1 MIGVDIAAQQ
11 KICAYVEWT
20 TAIRGRRRDCALP
33 IQGRQGYAPPTRSS
47 VAYLLRLPRPNRNK
61 RIGRGPMTQRLSR
74 RTFAVA
80 SVAALAAPALVRSAL
95 AADEPLRLRCSL
107 DTAPS
112 HLRNVSMRDYLGK
125 VEAAA
130 GGKIKTE
137 MFESGQL
144 YPDLE
149 VGKALIQG
157 QVEMAAPGSWTITGI
172 VSDADCFQLP
182 VLYGQPIDLIHRV
195 IDGKPGQYLNAQIQ
209 QKLRS
214 HVLGP
219 YLDLG
224 FQNWY
229 SANKPVA
236 SLADLKGMK
245 IRNSGGAGQAW
256 RARFLGAI
264 PNTTAWPNVPLAL
277 SQGTFDGLVSS
288 NESLVSAKLWDAGV
302 KFALEDHQF
311 TAEYIPLLSQAFWTK
326 LSPDLQKLMTDIWAQ
341 NIPAYR
347 DNMAAAQTKARATLE
362 AHGVK
367 FTNPT
372 AEQTAEARKL
382 MMAEQEQLAKD
393 IKVAP
398 EMVKLIM
405 AEVGSGS

>member
-1 MIGVDIAAQQ
+1 M
-11 KICAYVEWT
+11 
-20 TAIRGRRRDCALP
+20 P
-33 IQGRQGYAPPTRSS
+33 
-47 VAYLLRLPRPNRNK
+47 
-61 RIGRGPMTQRLSR
+61 QRLSR
-74 RTFAVA
+74 RHFVTA
-80 SVAALAAPALVRSAL
+80 SVAALAAPAMVRSAR
-95 AADEPLRLRCSL
+95 ADEPLRLRLSL

-112 HLRNVSMRDYLGK
+112 HLRNVSMKDYIAK
-125 VEAAA
+125 VEAASN
-130 GGKIKTE
+130 GKIKTE
-137 MFESGQL
+137 VFESGQL

-195 IDGKPGQYLNAQIQ
+195 IDGKPGQYLNGQIQ

-229 SANKPVA
+229 SANKPIA
-236 SLADLKGMK
+236 ALADLKGMK

-277 SQGTFDGLVSS
+277 SQGTFDGLVTS

-311 TAEYIPLLSQAFWTK
+311 TAEYIPLVSQVFWDK
-326 LSPDLQKLMTDIWAQ
+326 LAPDQQKMMTDLWAQ

-347 DNMAAAQTKARATLE
+347 ANMAAAQTRARATLE
-362 AHGVK
+362 EHGVK
-367 FTNPT
+367 FTDPT
-372 AEQTAEARKL
+372 AEQSAAERKR
-382 MMAEQEQLAKD
+382 MMAEQDQVAKD
-393 IKVAP
+393 IKISP

>member
-1 MIGVDIAAQQ
+1 
-11 KICAYVEWT
+11 
-20 TAIRGRRRDCALP
+20 
-33 IQGRQGYAPPTRSS
+33 
-47 VAYLLRLPRPNRNK
+47 
-61 RIGRGPMTQRLSR
+61 MTKHLTR
-74 RTFAVA
+74 RTFVVSSAAV
-80 SVAALAAPALVRSAL
+80 LAAPAVAR
-95 AADEPLRLRCSL
+95 AANEPLRLRLSL
-107 DTAPS
+107 DTSPT
-112 HLRNVSMRDYLGK
+112 HLRNVSFKDYLAK

-130 GGKIKTE
+130 GGRIRSE
-137 MFESGQL
+137 IFESGQL

-157 QVEMAAPGSWTITGI
+157 QVEMASPGTWTITGI
-172 VSDADCFQLP
+172 VSDADFFQLP
-182 VLYGQPIDLIHRV
+182 VLYGRSMDDIHRA
-195 IDGKPGQYLNAQIQ
+195 IDGKPGQLLNTQIQ

-229 SANKPVA
+229 SANKPLT

-311 TAEYIPLLSQAFWTK
+311 IAEYVPLVNQAFWDK
-326 LSPDLQKLMTDIWAQ
+326 LEPDLQKILTDTWAQ
-341 NIPAYR
+341 NVPKYR
-347 DNMAAAQTKARATLE
+347 DNMAAAQLKARKTLE
-362 AHGVK
+362 EHGIK
-367 FTNPT
+367 FADPT
-372 AEQTAEARKL
+372 AEQTAEERKKML
-382 MMAEQEQLAKD
+382 AEQD
-393 IKVAP
+393 KVAKEIKISP
-398 EMVKLIM
+398 EMVQALM
-405 AEVGSGS
+405 ATVGVSG

>member
-1 MIGVDIAAQQ
+1 
-11 KICAYVEWT
+11 
-20 TAIRGRRRDCALP
+20 
-33 IQGRQGYAPPTRSS
+33 
-47 VAYLLRLPRPNRNK
+47 
-61 RIGRGPMTQRLSR
+61 MTQRISR
-74 RTFAVA
+74 RDFAFVSA
-80 SVAALAAPALVRSAL
+80 AALAAPALIRPAR
-95 AADEPLRLRCSL
+95 ADEPLRLRCSL

-112 HLRNVSMRDYLGK
+112 HLRNVSMKDYLGK
-125 VEAAA
+125 VEAASN
-130 GGKIKTE
+130 GKIKTE
-137 MFESGQL
+137 LFESGQL

-182 VLYGQPIDLIHRV
+182 ALYGQPIELIHKV
-195 IDGKPGQYLNAQIQ
+195 IDGKPGAYLNAEIQ
-209 QKLRS
+209 KKLRS
-214 HVLGP
+214 HVIGP

-229 SANKPVA
+229 SSNKPIA

-288 NESLVSAKLWDAGV
+288 NESLVSAKLWDSGV
-302 KFALEDHQF
+302 KYSLQDRQF
-311 TAEYIPLLSQAFWTK
+311 VAEYIPMTSQVFWDK
-326 LSPDLQKLMTDIWAQ
+326 LSPDLQKMMTDIWAQ
-341 NIPAYR
+341 NVPTYR
-347 DNMAAAQTKARATLE
+347 ANMAAAQTKARGILE
-362 AHGVK
+362 EHGVK
-367 FTNPT
+367 MADPT
-372 AEQTAEARKL
+372 AEQTAAARKQML
-382 MMAEQEQLAKD
+382 AEQDQLAKD
-393 IKVAP
+393 IKVSP

>member
-1 MIGVDIAAQQ
+1 
-11 KICAYVEWT
+11 
-20 TAIRGRRRDCALP
+20 
-33 IQGRQGYAPPTRSS
+33 
-47 VAYLLRLPRPNRNK
+47 
-61 RIGRGPMTQRLSR
+61 MTQRLSR
-74 RTFAVA
+74 RRFAIA
-80 SVAALAAPALVRSAL
+80 SVVAVAAPALLRSAR
-95 AADEPLRLRCSL
+95 ADEPLRLRLSL

-112 HLRNVSMRDYLGK
+112 HLRNVSMKDYLGK

-137 MFESGQL
+137 IFESGQL

-182 VLYGQPIDLIHRV
+182 VLYGQPIDLIHRI
-195 IDGKPGQYLNAQIQ
+195 IDGKPGQFLNTQIQ

-229 SANKPVA
+229 SANKPITA
-236 SLADLKGMK
+236 LADLKGMK

-302 KFALEDHQF
+302 KYALEDHQWI
-311 TAEYIPLLSQAFWTK
+311 AEYIPLLSQVFWDR
-326 LSPDLQKLMTDIWAQ
+326 LSPDQQKMMTELWAQ
-341 NIPAYR
+341 NVPTYR
-347 DNMAAAQTKARATLE
+347 ANMVAAQTRARATLQE
-362 AHGVK
+362 HGIK
-367 FTNPT
+367 FSDPT
-372 AEQTAEARKL
+372 AEESTAERKK
-382 MMAEQEQLAKD
+382 MMAEQEQVAKD
-393 IKVAP
+393 IKVSP
-398 EMVKLIM
+398 EMVRLIM
-405 AEVGSGS
+405 AEAGSGS

>member
-1 MIGVDIAAQQ
+1 
-11 KICAYVEWT
+11 
-20 TAIRGRRRDCALP
+20 
-33 IQGRQGYAPPTRSS
+33 
-47 VAYLLRLPRPNRNK
+47 
-61 RIGRGPMTQRLSR
+61 MTQCLSR
-74 RTFAVA
+74 RHFALA
-80 SVAALAAPALVRSAL
+80 SVAAIAAPAFVRSAR
-95 AADEPLRLRCSL
+95 ADEPMRLRLSL

-112 HLRNVSMRDYLGK
+112 HLRNVSMKDYLGK
-125 VEAAA
+125 VEAASN
-130 GGKIKTE
+130 GKIKTE
-137 MFESGQL
+137 IFESGQL

-229 SANKPVA
+229 SANKPIA
-236 SLADLKGMK
+236 GLADLKGMK

-288 NESLVSAKLWDAGV
+288 NESLVSAKLWDSGV

-311 TAEYIPLLSQAFWTK
+311 IAEYIPLLSQVFWDK
-326 LSPDLQKLMTDIWAQ
+326 LSPDQQKMMTDVWAQ
-341 NIPAYR
+341 NVPTYR
-347 DNMAAAQTKARATLE
+347 ANMAAAQTKARATLE
-362 AHGVK
+362 AHGIK
-367 FTNPT
+367 FSDPT
-372 AEQTAEARKL
+372 PEQSAAERKRMVAEQYQ
-382 MMAEQEQLAKD
+382 MAKE
-393 IKVAP
+393 IKVSP

-405 AEVGSGS
+405 AEASSGS

>member
-1 MIGVDIAAQQ
+1 MQ
-11 KICAYVEWT
+11 
-20 TAIRGRRRDCALP
+20 
-33 IQGRQGYAPPTRSS
+33 
-47 VAYLLRLPRPNRNK
+47 
-61 RIGRGPMTQRLSR
+61 QRLSR
-74 RTFAVA
+74 RRFALA
-80 SVAALAAPALVRSAL
+80 SVGFVAAPALLRSAR
-95 AADEPLRLRCSL
+95 ADEPLRLRLSL

-112 HLRNVSMRDYLGK
+112 HLRNVSMKDYLGK

-137 MFESGQL
+137 VFESGQL

-182 VLYGQPIDLIHRV
+182 VLYGQPIDLIHRI
-195 IDGKPGQYLNAQIQ
+195 IDGKPGQFLNTQIQ

-229 SANKPVA
+229 SANKPIA

-288 NESLVSAKLWDAGV
+288 NESLVSAKLWDSGV
-302 KFALEDHQF
+302 KFALEDHQWI
-311 TAEYIPLLSQAFWTK
+311 AEYIPLLSQVFWDK
-326 LSPDLQKLMTDIWAQ
+326 LSPDQQKMVTDLWAQ
-341 NIPAYR
+341 NVPTYR
-347 DNMAAAQTKARATLE
+347 ANMVAAQTRARATLQE
-362 AHGVK
+362 HGVK
-367 FTNPT
+367 FSDPT
-372 AEQTAEARKL
+372 ADESAAERKK
-382 MMAEQEQLAKD
+382 MMAEQDQVAKD
-393 IKVAP
+393 IKVSP

-405 AEVGSGS
+405 AEASSGS

>member
-1 MIGVDIAAQQ
+1 
-11 KICAYVEWT
+11 
-20 TAIRGRRRDCALP
+20 
-33 IQGRQGYAPPTRSS
+33 
-47 VAYLLRLPRPNRNK
+47 
-61 RIGRGPMTQRLSR
+61 MTPRLSR
-74 RTFAVA
+74 RSFALA
-80 SVAALAAPALVRSAL
+80 SVAAMAAPALLRA
-95 AADEPLRLRCSL
+95 ARADEPLRLRLSL

-112 HLRNVSMRDYLGK
+112 HLRNVSMKDYLGK
-125 VEAAA
+125 VEAASN
-130 GGKIKTE
+130 GKIKTE
-137 MFESGQL
+137 VFESGQL

-182 VLYGQPIDLIHRV
+182 VLYGQPINLVHKI
-195 IDGKPGQYLNAQIQ
+195 IDGKPGEFLNSQIQ

-229 SANKPVA
+229 SANKPIA

-302 KFALEDHQF
+302 KYALEDHQWI
-311 TAEYIPLLSQAFWTK
+311 AEYIPLVSQVFWDK
-326 LSPDLQKLMTDIWAQ
+326 LSPDQQKMLTELWAQ
-341 NIPAYR
+341 NVPIYR
-347 DNMAAAQTKARATLE
+347 TNMVAAQTRARATLE
-362 AHGVK
+362 AHGIK
-367 FTNPT
+367 FADPT
-372 AEQTAEARKL
+372 AEESAAERKK
-382 MMAEQEQLAKD
+382 MMAEQDQVAKD
-393 IKVAP
+393 IKVSP

-405 AEVGSGS
+405 AEAGSGS

>member
-1 MIGVDIAAQQ
+1 
-11 KICAYVEWT
+11 
-20 TAIRGRRRDCALP
+20 
-33 IQGRQGYAPPTRSS
+33 
-47 VAYLLRLPRPNRNK
+47 
-61 RIGRGPMTQRLSR
+61 MTQRLSR
-74 RTFAVA
+74 RDFALA
-80 SVAALAAPALVRSAL
+80 SVAALAAPALIRSAR
-95 AADEPLRLRCSL
+95 ADEPLRLRCSL

-112 HLRNVSMRDYLGK
+112 HLRNVSMKDYLGK
-125 VEAAA
+125 VEAASN
-130 GGKIKTE
+130 GKIKTE
-137 MFESGQL
+137 LFESGQL

-182 VLYGQPIDLIHRV
+182 ALYGQPIELIHKV
-195 IDGKPGQYLNAQIQ
+195 IDGKPGQYLNTEIQ

-214 HVLGP
+214 HVIGP

-229 SANKPVA
+229 SSNKPIA

-288 NESLVSAKLWDAGV
+288 NESLVSAKLWDSGV
-302 KFALEDHQF
+302 KYSLADRQF
-311 TAEYIPLLSQAFWTK
+311 VAEYIPMTSQVFWDK
-326 LSPDLQKLMTDIWAQ
+326 LTPDLQKMMTDIWAQ
-341 NIPAYR
+341 NIPTYR
-347 DNMAAAQTKARATLE
+347 TNMAAAQTKARTTLE
-362 AHGVK
+362 EHGIK
-367 FTNPT
+367 IADPT
-372 AEQTAEARKL
+372 PEQIAAARKQMLAEQD
-382 MMAEQEQLAKD
+382 QLAKD
-393 IKVAP
+393 IKVSP

>member
-1 MIGVDIAAQQ
+1 
-11 KICAYVEWT
+11 
-20 TAIRGRRRDCALP
+20 
-33 IQGRQGYAPPTRSS
+33 
-47 VAYLLRLPRPNRNK
+47 
-61 RIGRGPMTQRLSR
+61 MTQRLSR
-74 RTFAVA
+74 RSFAFA
-80 SVAALAAPALVRSAL
+80 SAAAIAAPALVRSAR
-95 AADEPLRLRCSL
+95 AADEPLRLRLSL

-125 VEAAA
+125 VEAGS

-144 YPDLE
+144 FPDLE

-172 VSDADCFQLP
+172 VSDADCFQL
-182 VLYGQPIDLIHRV
+182 RV
-195 IDGKPGQYLNAQIQ
+195 IDGKPGQYLNGQIQ

-229 SANKPVA
+229 SANKPIA
-236 SLADLKGMK
+236 ALADLKGMK

-288 NESLVSAKLWDAGV
+288 NESLVSAKLWDSGV
-302 KFALEDHQF
+302 KYALEDHQF
-311 TAEYIPLLSQAFWTK
+311 TAEYIPLLSQVFWDR
-326 LSPDLQKLMTDIWAQ
+326 LAPEQQQMMTELWAQ
-341 NIPAYR
+341 NIPTYR
-347 DNMAAAQTKARATLE
+347 ANMAAAQTRARTTLE
-362 AHGVK
+362 QHGIK
-367 FTNPT
+367 FSDPS
-372 AEQTAEARKL
+372 AEQSAAERKR
-382 MMAEQEQLAKD
+382 MMAEQDQVAKD
-393 IKVAP
+393 IKVSP

-405 AEVGSGS
+405 AEAGSGS

>member
-1 MIGVDIAAQQ
+1 MPQHLTRRGFAIASA
-11 KICAYVEWT
+11 A
-20 TAIRGRRRDCALP
+20 AI
-33 IQGRQGYAPPTRSS
+33 
-47 VAYLLRLPRPNRNK
+47 
-61 RIGRGPMTQRLSR
+61 
-74 RTFAVA
+74 
-80 SVAALAAPALVRSAL
+80 AAPALIRSAR
-95 AADEPLRLRCSL
+95 ADEPLRLRLSL

-112 HLRNVSMRDYLGK
+112 HLRNVSMKDYLGK

-137 MFESGQL
+137 IFESGQL

-182 VLYGQPIDLIHRV
+182 VLYGQPLDLIHRV
-195 IDGKPGQYLNAQIQ
+195 IDGKPGQFLNTQIQ

-229 SANKPVA
+229 SANKPIA
-236 SLADLKGMK
+236 GLTDLKGMK

-264 PNTTAWPNVPLAL
+264 PNTTAWPNVPLSL

-288 NESLVSAKLWDAGV
+288 NESLVSAKLWDSGV
-302 KFALEDHQF
+302 KYALEDHQF
-311 TAEYIPLLSQAFWTK
+311 IADYIPLVSNVFWEK
-326 LSPDLQKLMTDIWAQ
+326 LSPDLQKTMTDIWAQ
-341 NIPAYR
+341 NIPTYR
-347 DNMAAAQTKARATLE
+347 TNMAAAQTKARATLE
-362 AHGVK
+362 EHGVK
-367 FTNPT
+367 FADPT
-372 AEQTAEARKL
+372 AEQSAAARKQ
-382 MMAEQEQLAKD
+382 MVVEQDQMAKE
-393 IKVAP
+393 IKVSP

-405 AEVGSGS
+405 AEASSAS

>member
-1 MIGVDIAAQQ
+1 
-11 KICAYVEWT
+11 
-20 TAIRGRRRDCALP
+20 
-33 IQGRQGYAPPTRSS
+33 
-47 VAYLLRLPRPNRNK
+47 
-61 RIGRGPMTQRLSR
+61 MTQPLSR
-74 RTFAVA
+74 RGFALG
-80 SVAALAAPALVRSAL
+80 SVAALAAPALVRSAR
-95 AADEPLRLRCSL
+95 AADEPQRLRLSL

-112 HLRNVSMRDYLGK
+112 HLRNVSLRDYLAK
-125 VEAAA
+125 VEAAS
-130 GGKIKTE
+130 GGAIRTE
-137 MFESGQL
+137 VFESGQL

-195 IDGKPGQYLNAQIQ
+195 IDGKPGQFLNAQIQ
-209 QKLRS
+209 HKLRS

-229 SANKPVA
+229 SANKPIT

-264 PNTTAWPNVPLAL
+264 PTTTAWPNVPLAL

-302 KFALEDHQF
+302 KYALEDHQF
-311 TAEYIPLLSQAFWTK
+311 TAEYIPLLSQAFWGR
-326 LSPDLQKLMTDIWAQ
+326 LSPGEQRMMTDLWAQ

-347 DNMAAAQTKARATLE
+347 ANMAAAQTRARAILE
-362 AHGVK
+362 EHGIR
-367 FTNPT
+367 FSDPT
-372 AEQTAEARKL
+372 AEQTAAERKR
-382 MMAEQEQLAKD
+382 MMAEQDQAARE
-393 IKVAP
+393 IKVSP

-405 AEVGSGS
+405 AEAGTGS

>member
-1 MIGVDIAAQQ
+1 
-11 KICAYVEWT
+11 
-20 TAIRGRRRDCALP
+20 
-33 IQGRQGYAPPTRSS
+33 
-47 VAYLLRLPRPNRNK
+47 
-61 RIGRGPMTQRLSR
+61 MTQRLSR
-74 RTFAVA
+74 RDFALVSA
-80 SVAALAAPALVRSAL
+80 AALAAPALIRSAR
-95 AADEPLRLRCSL
+95 ADEPLRLRCSL

-112 HLRNVSMRDYLGK
+112 HLRNVSMKDYLGK
-125 VEAAA
+125 VEAASN
-130 GGKIKTE
+130 GKIKTE
-137 MFESGQL
+137 LFESGQL

-157 QVEMAAPGSWTITGI
+157 QLEMAAPGSWTITGI

-182 VLYGQPIDLIHRV
+182 ALYGQPIELIHKV
-195 IDGKPGQYLNAQIQ
+195 IDGKAGQFLNTEIQ

-214 HVLGP
+214 HVIGP
-219 YLDLG
+219 YLDLV

-229 SANKPVA
+229 SSNKPIA

-288 NESLVSAKLWDAGV
+288 NESLVSAKLWDSGV
-302 KFALEDHQF
+302 KYSLQDRQF
-311 TAEYIPLLSQAFWTK
+311 VAEYIPMTSQVFWDK
-326 LSPDLQKLMTDIWAQ
+326 LSPDLQKMMTDIWAQ
-341 NIPAYR
+341 NIPTYR
-347 DNMAAAQTKARATLE
+347 ANMAAAQTKARGTLE
-362 AHGVK
+362 EHGVK
-367 FTNPT
+367 MADPT
-372 AEQTAEARKL
+372 PEQSAAERKK
-382 MMAEQEQLAKD
+382 MMVEQDQLAKD
-393 IKVAP
+393 IKVNP

>member
-1 MIGVDIAAQQ
+1 M
-11 KICAYVEWT
+11 
-20 TAIRGRRRDCALP
+20 P
-33 IQGRQGYAPPTRSS
+33 
-47 VAYLLRLPRPNRNK
+47 
-61 RIGRGPMTQRLSR
+61 QRLSR
-74 RTFAVA
+74 RSFALA
-80 SVAALAAPALVRSAL
+80 SVAAVAAPVFVRSAR
-95 AADEPLRLRCSL
+95 ADEPLRLRLSL

-112 HLRNVSMRDYLGK
+112 HLRNVSMKDYLGK
-125 VEAAA
+125 VEAAS
-130 GGKIKTE
+130 GGRIKTE
-137 MFESGQL
+137 IFESGQL

-182 VLYGQPIDLIHRV
+182 VLYGQPIGLIHKI
-195 IDGKPGQYLNAQIQ
+195 IDGKPGQFLNTQIQ

-229 SANKPVA
+229 SSNKPIA
-236 SLADLKGMK
+236 TLGDLKGMK

-288 NESLVSAKLWDAGV
+288 NESLVSAKLWDSGI
-302 KFALEDHQF
+302 KFALEDHQWI
-311 TAEYIPLLSQAFWTK
+311 AVYIPLLSQVFWDK
-326 LSPDLQKLMTDIWAQ
+326 LAPDQQTMMSELWAQ
-341 NIPAYR
+341 NVPTYR
-347 DNMAAAQTKARATLE
+347 ANMVTAQIKARTTLQE
-362 AHGVK
+362 HGIK
-367 FTNPT
+367 FADPT
-372 AEQTAEARKL
+372 AEQSADQRKR
-382 MMAEQEQLAKD
+382 MMAEQDQVAKD
-393 IKVAP
+393 IKVSP

-405 AEVGSGS
+405 AEAGSGS

>member
-1 MIGVDIAAQQ
+1 M
-11 KICAYVEWT
+11 
-20 TAIRGRRRDCALP
+20 P
-33 IQGRQGYAPPTRSS
+33 
-47 VAYLLRLPRPNRNK
+47 
-61 RIGRGPMTQRLSR
+61 QRLSR
-74 RTFAVA
+74 RHFALA
-80 SVAALAAPALVRSAL
+80 SVAAIAAPALIRSAR
-95 AADEPLRLRCSL
+95 ADEPLRLRLSL

-112 HLRNVSMRDYLGK
+112 HLRNVSMKDYLGK

-137 MFESGQL
+137 IFESGQL

-195 IDGKPGQYLNAQIQ
+195 IDGKPGQFLNAQIQ

-229 SANKPVA
+229 SSNKPIA
-236 SLADLKGMK
+236 SLTDLKGMK

-288 NESLVSAKLWDAGV
+288 NESLVSAKLWDSGV
-302 KFALEDHQF
+302 KYALEDHQF
-311 TAEYIPLLSQAFWTK
+311 IAEYIPLLSQVFWDK
-326 LSPDLQKLMTDIWAQ
+326 LVAR
-341 NIPAYR
+341 PAEDDDR
-347 DNMAAAQTKARATLE
+347 HLGRRTSRPTAPTWRRAQTKARATLE
-362 AHGVK
+362 EHGIK
-367 FTNPT
+367 FADPT
-372 AEQTAEARKL
+372 AEQNAAERKR
-382 MMAEQEQLAKD
+382 MVAEQDQMAKE
-393 IKVAP
+393 IKVSP

>member
-1 MIGVDIAAQQ
+1 MA
-11 KICAYVEWT
+11 
-20 TAIRGRRRDCALP
+20 
-33 IQGRQGYAPPTRSS
+33 
-47 VAYLLRLPRPNRNK
+47 
-61 RIGRGPMTQRLSR
+61 QRLSR
-74 RTFAVA
+74 RDFAFA
-80 SVAALAAPALVRSAL
+80 SVAALAAPALIRSAR
-95 AADEPLRLRCSL
+95 ADEPLRLRCSL

-112 HLRNVSMRDYLGK
+112 HLRNVSMKDYLGK
-125 VEAAA
+125 VEAASN
-130 GGKIKTE
+130 GKIKTE
-137 MFESGQL
+137 LFESGQL

-182 VLYGQPIDLIHRV
+182 ALYGQPVELIHRV

-214 HVLGP
+214 HVIGP

-229 SANKPVA
+229 SSNKPIA

-288 NESLVSAKLWDAGV
+288 NESLVSAKLWDSGV
-302 KFALEDHQF
+302 KYSLADRQF
-311 TAEYIPLLSQAFWTK
+311 VAEYIPMTSQVFWDK
-326 LSPDLQKLMTDIWAQ
+326 LTPDLQKMMTDIWAQ
-341 NIPAYR
+341 NIPTYR
-347 DNMAAAQTKARATLE
+347 SNMAAAQTKARATLE
-362 AHGVK
+362 EHGVK
-367 FTNPT
+367 IADPT
-372 AEQTAEARKL
+372 PEQTAAARKQML
-382 MMAEQEQLAKD
+382 GEQDQLAKE
-393 IKVAP
+393 IKVSP
-398 EMVKLIM
+398 DLVKLIM